1 MDSNTEIK
9 KVITVD
15 LGNTATSL
23 KEYKNH
29 IDDLRGSLLQL
40 DETSEEYKTISQEI
54 KNEQDK
60 LNEVMKAGKYDVDQ
74 AEGSYNQL
82 AKTMAELKKQWKATA
97 DEAERKELGQRI
109 LEINNQLKEL
119 DQSTGD
125 FHRSVGDYANAFEQ
139 AFDKCLDG
147 IQSIDGPLGEIG
159 GMTKQLIPVIKSINA
174 TALSGLSGIKKA
186 IASTGIGLLVV
197 AVGTLA
203 AYWEDISAAI
213 KKAINSQD
221 EYTKAVEESKKRVSD
236 LEIQWKNINKEI
248 EHQIRLLAAQGASSI
263 EQTKER
269 IRLLNDEK
277 TSNEE
282 RIRQLKQLISAEEER
297 KSKIIEA
304 NRAASYGATVSLGP
318 DTRKQDELIAQYQ
331 EEIDAL
337 TKQIEGDGGINEKL
351 LDATNTLEE
360 QTQQQLTSISNMLK
374 SEEQKLTDTYNTNKA
389 LLEEAGQDTTAL
401 TEKYLKDLA
410 SLNEKYSKS
419 TTTFQ
424 KTEEQK
430 QAEALYEQT
439 RVNSLTELELLDEKY
454 AKEKV
459 QLEKF
464 GLDTTLLT
472 KQYESKR
479 SEIIANEEEKILSV
493 VKERYDNITSI
504 YDQEAEQL
512 SFEAEIE
519 IENEQEL
526 ADAKYKIEQD
536 LIDKKIAALEL
547 YKEEVMLT
555 NQDISGIEAELDALR
570 RQYANNKMKYDKE
583 STDYAK
589 KQADEEKKKKQQAF
603 EASLSVASSVFG
615 ALSDLAEENSGEA
628 KAFAIMQT
636 TIDTLSGAIAAY
648 KSMAG
653 VPYVGPALG
662 AAAAAAVTAAG
673 LANIAKIKS
682 TTKESSSSSVSAP
695 QASVPTMTSVSP
707 LLNEQEDLNRLD
719 AYGQNAPAQQ
729 NIRCYVVE
737 QDISDAQNKVQV
749 TEDNATF

>member
-1 MDSNTEIK
+1 MDTQTEIK

-29 IDDLRGSLLQL
+29 IDELRGSLLQL
-40 DETSEEYKTISQEI
+40 DESSDEYKEIAKEI
-54 KNEQDK
+54 KVEQDK
-60 LNEVMKAGKYDVDQ
+60 LNEVMKAGKYDVDA

-109 LEINNQLKEL
+109 LDINNQLKEL
-119 DQSTGD
+119 DQSTGNYQ
-125 FHRSVGDYANAFEQ
+125 RSVGDYANAFEQ

-147 IQSIDGPLGEIG
+147 IQSLDGPLGELG

-197 AVGTLA
+197 GVGMLA
-203 AYWEDISAAI
+203 SHWEDV
-213 KKAINSQD
+213 KKAVSNLNPLTRRYNDIL
-221 EYTKAVEESKKRVSD
+221 EETKRKVE
-236 LEIQWKNINKEI
+236 
-248 EHQIRLLAAQGASSI
+248 QIKQEWDKVQIAQELHLQVMQAQGASTL
-263 EQTKER
+263 EQLEYIRDNSRKRLEDLDKANAGLAKGMEEAER
-269 IRLLNDEK
+269 
-277 TSNEE
+277 
-282 RIRQLKQLISAEEER
+282 
-297 KSKIIEA
+297 
-304 NRAASYGATVSLGP
+304 
-318 DTRKQDELIAQYQ
+318 LIANGAKAENLFGGQYTQ
-331 EEIDAL
+331 RLTEYNEYQKKRLEL
-337 TKQIEGDGGINEKL
+337 TKQISDAEWNINLENIRKESNANKEKEAQEKANAEKAKARA
-351 LDATNTLEE
+351 DERRKQYE
-360 QTQQQLTSISNMLK
+360 QERT
-374 SEEQKLTDTYNTNKA
+374 
-389 LLEEAGQDTTAL
+389 
-401 TEKYLKDLA
+401 
-410 SLNEKYSKS
+410 
-419 TTTFQ
+419 
-424 KTEEQK
+424 

-454 AKEKV
+454 AKEKA

-472 KQYESKR
+472 KQYESER
-479 SEIIANEEEKILSV
+479 AEIIANEEEKILSIV
-493 VKERYDNITSI
+493 RERYDNITSI

-526 ADAKYKIEQD
+526 ADAKYQIEQD
-536 LIDKKIAALEL
+536 LIDKKIAALEQ

-615 ALSDLAEENSGEA
+615 ALGDLAEENSGEA

-662 AAAAAAVTAAG
+662 AAAAAAVTLAG
-673 LANIAKIKS
+673 IANIAKIKS
-682 TTKESSSSSVSAP
+682 TTKESSSSASVSTP
-695 QASVPTMTSVSP
+695 QINAPTMTSVSP
-707 LLNEQEDLNRLD
+707 LLNEQEDLNRLE
-719 AYGQNAPAQQ
+719 AYGQNTPTQQ

-749 TEDNATF
+749 VEDNVTF

>member
-29 IDDLRGSLLQL
+29 IDELRGALLQL
-40 DETSEEYKTISQEI
+40 DESSEEYKEIAKEI
-54 KNEQDK
+54 KVEQDK
-60 LNEVMKAGKYDVDQ
+60 LNEVMKAGKYDVDA

-109 LEINNQLKEL
+109 LDINNQLKEL
-119 DQSTGD
+119 DQSTGNYQ
-125 FHRSVGDYANAFEQ
+125 RSVGDYANAFEQ

-147 IQSIDGPLGEIG
+147 VQSLDGPLGELG

-197 AVGTLA
+197 GVGMLA
-203 AYWEDISAAI
+203 SHWEDV
-213 KKAINSQD
+213 KKAVSNLNPLTRRYNDIL
-221 EYTKAVEESKKRVSD
+221 EETKRKVE
-236 LEIQWKNINKEI
+236 
-248 EHQIRLLAAQGASSI
+248 QIKQEWDKVQIAQELHLQVMQAQGASTL
-263 EQTKER
+263 EQLEYIRDNSRKRLEDLDKVNAGLAKGMEEAER
-269 IRLLNDEK
+269 
-277 TSNEE
+277 
-282 RIRQLKQLISAEEER
+282 
-297 KSKIIEA
+297 
-304 NRAASYGATVSLGP
+304 
-318 DTRKQDELIAQYQ
+318 LIANGAKAENLFGGQYEQ
-331 EEIDAL
+331 RLTEYNEYQKQRLEI
-337 TKQIEGDGGINEKL
+337 TKQIS
-351 LDATNTLEE
+351 DAEWNIELENIRQRTNAKKE
-360 QTQQQLTSISNMLK
+360 
-374 SEEQKLTDTYNTNKA
+374 
-389 LLEEAGQDTTAL
+389 EEAQ
-401 TEKYLKDLA
+401 EKA
-410 SLNEKYSKS
+410 NAEKAKARADDRRKQY
-419 TTTFQ
+419 
-424 KTEEQK
+424 EQERT
-430 QAEALYEQT
+430 QAEALYEQI
-439 RVNSLTELELLDEKY
+439 RQNSLTELELLDEKY
-454 AKEKV
+454 AKEKA

-472 KQYESKR
+472 KQYESER
-479 SEIIANEEEKILSV
+479 AEIIANEEEKILSA

-536 LIDKKIAALEL
+536 LIDKKIAALEQ

-555 NQDISGIEAELDALR
+555 NQDISGIEAELDSLR
-570 RQYANNKMKYDKE
+570 RQYANNKMQYDKE

-662 AAAAAAVTAAG
+662 VAAAAAVTAAG

-707 LLNEQEDLNRLD
+707 LLNEQEDLNRLE
-719 AYGQNAPAQQ
+719 AYGQNTPTQQ

-749 TEDNATF
+749 VEDNVTF

>member
-29 IDDLRGSLLQL
+29 IDELRGSLLQL
-40 DETSEEYKTISQEI
+40 DESSEEYKEIAKEI
-54 KNEQDK
+54 KVEQDK
-60 LNEVMKAGKYDVDQ
+60 LNEVMKAGKYDVDA

-109 LEINNQLKEL
+109 LDINNQLKEL
-119 DQSTGD
+119 DQSTGNYQ
-125 FHRSVGDYANAFEQ
+125 RSVGDYANAFEQ

-147 IQSIDGPLGEIG
+147 VQSLDGPLGELG

-197 AVGTLA
+197 GVGMLA
-203 AYWEDISAAI
+203 SHWDDV
-213 KKAINSQD
+213 KKAVSNLNPLTRRYNDIL
-221 EYTKAVEESKKRVSD
+221 EETKRKVE
-236 LEIQWKNINKEI
+236 
-248 EHQIRLLAAQGASSI
+248 QIKQEWDKVQIAQELHLQVMQAQGASTL
-263 EQTKER
+263 EQLEYIRDNSRKRLEDLDKANAGLAKGMEEAER
-269 IRLLNDEK
+269 
-277 TSNEE
+277 
-282 RIRQLKQLISAEEER
+282 
-297 KSKIIEA
+297 
-304 NRAASYGATVSLGP
+304 
-318 DTRKQDELIAQYQ
+318 LIANGAKAENLFGGQYTQ
-331 EEIDAL
+331 RLTEYNEYQKKRLEL
-337 TKQIEGDGGINEKL
+337 TKQISDAEWNISLENIKREASANKEKEAQEKANAEKAKARA
-351 LDATNTLEE
+351 DDRRKQYE
-360 QTQQQLTSISNMLK
+360 QERT
-374 SEEQKLTDTYNTNKA
+374 
-389 LLEEAGQDTTAL
+389 
-401 TEKYLKDLA
+401 
-410 SLNEKYSKS
+410 
-419 TTTFQ
+419 
-424 KTEEQK
+424 
-430 QAEALYEQT
+430 QAEVLYEQI
-439 RVNSLTELELLDEKY
+439 RQNSLTELELLDEKY
-454 AKEKV
+454 AKEKA

-472 KQYESKR
+472 KQYESER
-479 SEIIANEEEKILSV
+479 AEIIANEEEKILSIV
-493 VKERYDNITSI
+493 RERYDNITSI

-536 LIDKKIAALEL
+536 LIDKKIAALEQ

-615 ALSDLAEENSGEA
+615 ALGDLAEENSGEA

-662 AAAAAAVTAAG
+662 VAAAAAVTAAG

-707 LLNEQEDLNRLD
+707 LLNEQEDLNRLE
-719 AYGQNAPAQQ
+719 AYGQNTPAQQ

-749 TEDNATF
+749 VEDNVTF